1 MTETTNKLKTKPM
14 AKKPTAKSAGRSA
27 RLSKGDTLGGVNR
40 AEIVSHLS
48 NSDKKLAALIERVG
62 PLTLSA
68 DQMQS
73 SYQALAESIIY
84 QQITGKAAQSICKK
98 VFTTFATEAFPE
110 PHIMLASPMEQLRGC
125 GLSSGKA
132 MAIKDLAEKTL
143 AGVVPSVEEMH
154 LLEDEDLAQRLTSVR
169 GIGPWTVHMLL
180 IFRLARLDVM
190 PSTDYGIRKG
200 FALTYYSKSKIKEGV
215 LPTPSEIN
223 SRAER
228 WRPYRSAASWYLWR
242 ATDLAK

>member
-1 MTETTNKLKTKPM
+1 MTKTTT
-14 AKKPTAKSAGRSA
+14 KKPTAKSSGRSA
-27 RLSKGDTLGGVNR
+27 QISKAETHGGVSR
-40 AEIVSHLS
+40 VEIVKHLS
-48 NSDKKLAALIERVG
+48 ASDKKMAALIERVG
-62 PLTLSA
+62 PLALKA
-68 DQMQS
+68 DEMQS

-98 VFTTFATEAFPE
+98 VFATFASEAFPE
-110 PHIMLASPMEQLRGC
+110 PHIMLASPMEQLRAC

-132 MAIKDLAEKTL
+132 LAIKDLAEKTL

-154 LLEDEDLAQRLTSVR
+154 LLTDEDLAQRLTSVR

-200 FALTYYSKSKIKEGV
+200 FALTYYSKSKIKAGE
-215 LPTPSEIN
+215 LPPPSEITKW
-223 SRAER
+223 SER

-242 ATDLAK
+242 ATDLNK